1 MLGKIVVLSRFQ
13 KRVITVRQLD
23 NTVKTPN
30 SQHGKSDTMLYTVT
44 TVLRD
49 QNVQIVNSD
58 LRGRACVMAL
68 SEYCNFRAKIYVGPT
83 IAWILT

>member
-1 MLGKIVVLSRFQ
+1 
-13 KRVITVRQLD
+13 
-23 NTVKTPN
+23 
-30 SQHGKSDTMLYTVT
+30 MLYTVT

-68 SEYCNFRAKIYVGPT
+68 SEYCNFHAKIYVGPT